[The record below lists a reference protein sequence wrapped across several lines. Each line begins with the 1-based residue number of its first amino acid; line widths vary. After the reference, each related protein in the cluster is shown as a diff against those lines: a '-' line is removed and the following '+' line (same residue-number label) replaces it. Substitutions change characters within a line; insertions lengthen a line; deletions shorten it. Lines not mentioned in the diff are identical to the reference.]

1 MGGWRGIPPPPC
13 RSCPVLTL
21 MEVSCDALFS
31 SVLTLMGVPCDT
43 LFSSVLTLMG
53 VPCDESPRHRFAAAL
68 PPLTRGARGRICPLE
83 YPNKARGRPL
93 LPGGLPLNPQSPGKR
108 RVLSP
113 PRGRAEGPLRAG
125 AGKAGLTPCEREGD
139 RRAKPGGGGI
149 RRREPPPAGN
159 LLQYG
164 PRVQNP
170 PATASRRPSPL

>member
-68 PPLTRGARGRICPLE
+68 PPLTRGARGRIIPRTAPVPLH
-83 YPNKARGRPL
+83 PFNRGARGRIISRTAPVPLPPL
-93 LPGGLPLNPQSPGKR
+93 LKGGGPR
-108 RVLSP
+108 R
-113 PRGRAEGPLRAG
+113 
-125 AGKAGLTPCEREGD
+125 
-139 RRAKPGGGGI
+139 RRGGGI
-149 RRREPPPAGN
+149 PAEHIISD
-159 LLQYG
+159 
-164 PRVQNP
+164 
-170 PATASRRPSPL
+170 AIPSPRSGPGGNRRNSRDNRQSLQGFQNISWRSVSFSTR